1 MPLNIIVLREK
12 GSWTILRGWQ
22 HRRAHIL
29 ENSLK
34 KINVDTVEYLKRMDV
49 TTALLGIVQDV
60 KVLRRN

>member
-22 HRRAHIL
+22 HRSAHIL
-29 ENSLK
+29 ENLLK
-34 KINVDTVEYLKRMDV
+34 MINVDAVEYLKRMDV
-49 TTALLGIVQDV
+49 TTGQLGIVQDV